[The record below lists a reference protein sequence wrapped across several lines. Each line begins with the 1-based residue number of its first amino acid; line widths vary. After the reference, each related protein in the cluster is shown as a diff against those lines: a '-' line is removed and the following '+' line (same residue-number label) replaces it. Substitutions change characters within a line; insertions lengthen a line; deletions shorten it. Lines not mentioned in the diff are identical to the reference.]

1 MNEKYEVI
9 ITTISNSA
17 KKKKKLQPY
26 QKKCTFLK
34 QENVINWRKKK
45 GKSQVRQ
52 KKFKRRKVRV

>member
-17 KKKKKLQPY
+17 KKKKKKLQPY

-45 GKSQVRQ
+45 GEITGSSKEI
-52 KKFKRRKVRV
+52 